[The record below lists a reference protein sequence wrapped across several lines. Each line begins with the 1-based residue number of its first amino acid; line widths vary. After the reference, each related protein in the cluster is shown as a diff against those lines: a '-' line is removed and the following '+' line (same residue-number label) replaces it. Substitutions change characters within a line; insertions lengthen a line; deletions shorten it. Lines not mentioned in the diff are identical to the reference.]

1 MTAQQ
6 RVAHLPAVW
15 RGAER
20 VPVSD
25 RERTIVDCLRDPEL
39 AGGSRHLVDIMR
51 EYGRRA
57 DRNFTKLASTTRGAG
72 SGAAWKRLGYLAEA
86 LWSEERALVE
96 EARRRLTAGYIAQR
110 GPVQGGA
117 LDLVTRRRSHV
128 SWDSFPTRS

>member
-1 MTAQQ
+1 MTVQQ

-72 SGAAWKRLGYLAEA
+72 SGAA
-86 LWSEERALVE
+86 
-96 EARRRLTAGYIAQR
+96 
-110 GPVQGGA
+110 
-117 LDLVTRRRSHV
+117 
-128 SWDSFPTRS
+128 